1 MRPIIN
7 LTKKSN
13 KKFKWTPIIS
23 EALKKIKYCFISEL
37 LLRWFNLT
45 KSIYLF
51 MNASGYIA
59 AAILMQ
65 NYKNWLQPI
74 VFWSRKFTTA
84 KQNYLIM
91 EKELLSIIE
100 ALFY

>member
-1 MRPIIN
+1 
-7 LTKKSN
+7 
-13 KKFKWTPIIS
+13 
-23 EALKKIKYCFISEL
+23 
-37 LLRWFNLT
+37 
-45 KSIYLF
+45 